1 MTTVSKI
8 LTKLF
13 LVLLVATGTARAQT
27 PTGTITGVVTD
38 PTGAPVAG
46 AHVRI
51 INRDS
56 GLSRNLTTSIEG
68 DYSAAALP
76 PGVYQ
81 ATAEAKGFALLKRTI
96 TVEAGM
102 TTTVKL
108 MLQVG
113 EVSEQVTVSDAAP
126 LINYESNAVG
136 GVVSRQQIENLPLNG
151 RNFLELAKLEP
162 GVTNPA
168 RLNDNRVFV
177 SFLGSGLQTIPRV
190 GYSRVTVDGASITM
204 PGNSGVI
211 FQVSQDVVQ
220 EFQLSTV
227 NFDVSTGLASNGA
240 INIVTRSGG
249 KDYHG
254 DGFFFYRDQHL
265 AAYPGLRRDASNP
278 HPFFQRQQSGFRMGG
293 PIRRDRAFFFLSY
306 ERHDQRG
313 VSSIQPRTP
322 EFAAL
327 GGIFPSPY
335 LANQFSV
342 RADVRL
348 TAKHNTF
355 ARYTHDGNRGFANF
369 FAANNL
375 PSGWV
380 RQTNRAGQG
389 LVALTSVL
397 SSRIVN
403 DFRFSYFFNDISV
416 GRATSE
422 DCPGCFGLGAPRIT
436 ISDGSLVFGDGG
448 TVSFGGRRYQL
459 TESLVWQK
467 GNHRLRFGFDWE
479 HVTNTNT
486 TEGVTTQI
494 TLWSPRQVRILE
506 PAIQLPASFTT
517 VDNILRLP
525 LRSFETTIGSGV
537 IAWRDFRPHRV
548 LDQYRLYAGDTW
560 RVGPRLTVNSGL
572 AWSYEP
578 NALNHDLTKPALLI
592 PILGTGG
599 LHAPAVQLDN
609 FSPTLGFAWMATRD
623 GKTVVRGGA
632 GRYFDPASSNHF
644 NNFRNERQ
652 QLSPLGT
659 GSVSVPGSSIPWLGG
674 TLEFLQRPTTFTGA
688 QLLSILPAL
697 RAELIRTRNPENRDF
712 SVRNLDFTKSGAN
725 LHDPSY
731 QTPYAIHLTLGVQ
744 RELPGGIILNAD
756 VVWKRFVHT
765 FINGIDYNRWN
776 SAGGPVIPSC
786 TGQQRNDV
794 TAVCSNGNIY
804 FDTTI
809 GRARYKGLL
818 VRAEKRFSG
827 RAQFLA
833 SYALGSYVGTNGT
846 GTGTSEN
853 PGGRAFGFNND
864 DWFENYGP
872 MPTDL
877 RHILNLSG
885 FVELPRRFQ
894 LSFSVSASSRPPFSA
909 FVSGVDF
916 NGDGTQNDLL
926 PGTRVNQ
933 FNRGLDRDDLARLV
947 ESYNLEFAS
956 RQTPGGQIAP
966 RLMLPASYAFN
977 DSFFT
982 QDLRLSRTFP
992 LCSERVRLVLFGEVF
1007 NLLNTANLV
1016 GYGSNLANPAEF
1028 GQPGTRFTQ
1037 VFGSGGPRAFQ
1048 LGARISF

>member
-1 MTTVSKI
+1 MSRN
-8 LTKLF
+8 LAKLFF
-13 LVLLVATGTARAQT
+13 LVLVGVGSARAQT
-27 PTGTITGVVTD
+27 PTGAIAGIVSD
-38 PTGAPVAG
+38 PAGAPVAG
-46 AHVRI
+46 AHVNI
-51 INRDS
+51 INHDS
-56 GLSRNLTTSIEG
+56 GLARSLDTSAEG
-68 DYSAAALP
+68 DYSASALP
-76 PGVYQ
+76 PGVYRV
-81 ATAEAKGFALLKRTI
+81 TAEAAGFSLLERKA
-96 TVEAGM
+96 TVETGA
-102 TTTVKL
+102 TTTL
-108 MLQVG
+108 NITLQVG
-113 EVSEQVTVSDAAP
+113 EVSEQVTVDTAAP
-126 LINYESNAVG
+126 LLNYEHHQVG
-136 GVVSRQQIENLPLNG
+136 GLVSRQQIENLPLNG

-190 GYSRVTVDGASITM
+190 GYSRVTVDGASITT
-204 PGNSGVI
+204 PGTAGVV

-227 NFDVSTGLASNGA
+227 NFDLSTSLASNGS

-249 KDYHG
+249 NDYHG

-278 HPFFQRQQSGFRMGG
+278 HPFFQRQQFGFRMGG
-293 PIRRDRAFFFLSY
+293 PVRRDRAFFFASY

-313 VSSIQPRTP
+313 VASIQPRTP

-335 LANQFSV
+335 LGNQFSV

-348 TAKHNTF
+348 NAKHNAF
-355 ARYTHDGNRGFANF
+355 ARYTHDGNRAFFNG
-369 FAANNL
+369 FAANTL

-380 RQTNRAGQG
+380 RQSNRAGQG

-397 SSRIVN
+397 SSRIVS
-403 DFRFSYFFNDISV
+403 DFRFSYFFVNTIQ

-436 ISDGSLVFGDGG
+436 LSDVSLSFGDGG
-448 TVSFGGRRYQL
+448 AGSFGGRRYQL

-467 GNHRLRFGFDWE
+467 SNHRLRFGFDWE

-486 TEGVTTQI
+486 NEGVTTQI

-506 PAIQLPASFTT
+506 PAIPLPASFTT
-517 VDNILRLP
+517 PDSILQLP
-525 LRSFETTIGSGV
+525 LQSFTTNIGSGV
-537 IAWRDFRPHRV
+537 VPWRDFRPHRV
-548 LDQYRLYAGDTW
+548 LDLYRLYAGDTW
-560 RVGPRLTVNSGL
+560 RVGPRLTMNFGL
-572 AWSYEP
+572 SWSYEP
-578 NALNHDLTKPALLI
+578 NALNHDLAKPALLI
-592 PILGTGG
+592 PILGAEG
-599 LHAPAVQLDN
+599 LHAPAVQVGN

-632 GRYFDPASSNHF
+632 GRYFDPAASNHF
-644 NNFRNERQ
+644 PNFRNERQ
-652 QLSPLGT
+652 QLAPLGT
-659 GSVSVPGSSIPWLGG
+659 GTVRVPGSSIRWQGG

-688 QLLSILPAL
+688 QLLSILPGL
-697 RAELIRTRNPENRDF
+697 RAELLRTRNPDNRDF

-725 LHDPSY
+725 LYDPSY

-744 RELPGGIILNAD
+744 RELPGGIVLNAD

-776 SAGGPVIPSC
+776 SAGGPVIPAC
-786 TGQQRNDV
+786 TGQQRNDPA
-794 TAVCSNGNIY
+794 AVCSNGNIY

-818 VRAEKRFSG
+818 VRAEKRFSNG
-827 RAQFLA
+827 TQFLA

-853 PGGRAFGFNND
+853 PGGRVFGFNND

-885 FVELPRRFQ
+885 FVELPWRFQ

-933 FNRGLDRDDLARLV
+933 FNRGLSRDDLARLV
-947 ESYNLEFAS
+947 ESYNREVAGRLL
-956 RQTPGGQIAP
+956 PGGQTAP
-966 RLMLPASYAFN
+966 RLTLPATYAFN
-977 DSFFT
+977 DSFFS

-992 LCSERVRLVLFGEVF
+992 LGGERVRLVLFGEVF

-1016 GYGSNLANPAEF
+1016 EYGSNLANPAEF
-1028 GQPGTRFTQ
+1028 GQPSTRFTQ

>member
-1 MTTVSKI
+1 MTVSKI
-8 LTKLF
+8 QSML
-13 LVLLVATGTARAQT
+13 LLVALATVGVARAQA
-27 PTGTITGVVTD
+27 PTGAIAGVVSD
-38 PTGAPVAG
+38 SAGAPVAG
-46 AHVRI
+46 ARVNI
-51 INRDS
+51 INHDS
-56 GLSRNLTTSIEG
+56 GLTRTLETSAEG

-81 ATAEAKGFALLKRTI
+81 VTAQAAGFSLLQRTA
-96 TVEAGM
+96 TVETGV
-102 TTTVKL
+102 TTAVKL
-108 MLQVG
+108 TLQVG
-113 EVSEQVTVSDAAP
+113 GLSEQVTVDDAAP
-126 LINYESNAVG
+126 LINYEHHQVG
-136 GVVSRQQIENLPLNG
+136 GLVSRQQIENLPLNG

-162 GVTNPA
+162 GVTNPS
-168 RLNDNRVFV
+168 RLSDNRVFV

-190 GYSRVTVDGASITM
+190 GYSRVTVDGASITT
-204 PGNSGVI
+204 PGHAGVI

-220 EFQLSTV
+220 EFQLSTI
-227 NFDVSTGLASNGA
+227 NFDVSTSLASNGA

-249 KDYHG
+249 NDYHG

-278 HPFFQRQQSGFRMGG
+278 HPFFQRQQFGFRMGG
-293 PIRRDRAFFFLSY
+293 PVRRDRAFFFASY

-313 VSSIQPRTP
+313 VASIQPRTP

-335 LANQFSV
+335 LGNQFSV

-348 TAKHNTF
+348 NANHNAF
-355 ARYTHDGNRGFANF
+355 ARYTHDGNSAF
-369 FAANNL
+369 FNGSAANTL
-375 PSGWV
+375 PSGWAH
-380 RQTNRAGQG
+380 QTNQAGQG

-397 SSRIVN
+397 SSRTVN
-403 DFRFSYFFNDISV
+403 DLRFSYFFVNTSS

-436 ISDGSLVFGDGG
+436 ISDGSLAFGEGG
-448 TVSFGGRRYQL
+448 TVLFGGRRYQL
-459 TESLVWQK
+459 TDSLVWQK

-479 HVTNTNT
+479 HATNTFSDDVVLT
-486 TEGVTTQI
+486 RI
-494 TLWSPRQVRILE
+494 TLWSPGRVRQLD
-506 PAIQLPASFTT
+506 PAIPLPTSFSTL
-517 VDNILRLP
+517 DNILRLP
-525 LRSFETTIGSGV
+525 LQSFTTNVGSSV
-537 IAWRDFRPHRV
+537 VPWRDFRPHRV
-548 LDQYRLYAGDTW
+548 LDLYRLYAGDTW
-560 RVGPRLTVNSGL
+560 RVGQRLTVNSGL

-578 NALNHDLTKPALLI
+578 NALNHDLTKPTLLI
-592 PILGTGG
+592 PILGAGR
-599 LHAPAVQLDN
+599 LHAPAVQVGN
-609 FSPTLGFAWMATRD
+609 FSWTLGFAWMATRD

-632 GRYFDPASSNHF
+632 GRYFDPAASNHF

-659 GSVSVPGSSIPWLGG
+659 GSVSVPGSSIPWQGG
-674 TLEFLQRPTTFTGA
+674 TLEFIQRPTIFTGA
-688 QLLSILPAL
+688 QLLSILPGL
-697 RAELIRTRNPENRDF
+697 RAELLRTRNPDNRDF
-712 SVRNLDFTKSGAN
+712 SVRNLDFPKTGAN
-725 LHDPSY
+725 LSDPTY

-744 RELPGGIILNAD
+744 RELPGGIVLNAD
-756 VVWKRFVHT
+756 VVWKRFIHT

-776 SAGGPVIPSC
+776 SVGGPVIPAC
-786 TGQQRNDV
+786 TQQQRNDV
-794 TAVCSNGNIY
+794 TAICSNGNIY

-846 GTGTSEN
+846 GTGTSEA
-853 PGGRAFGFNND
+853 PGGRVFGFNND

-872 MPTDL
+872 LPTDL

-885 FVELPRRFQ
+885 FVELPWRLQ
-894 LSFSVSASSRPPFSA
+894 VSFSVSAYSRPPFA
-909 FVSGVDF
+909 PFVSGVDF
-916 NGDGTQNDLL
+916 NGDGTRDDLL

-933 FNRGLDRDDLARLV
+933 FNRGFDRDDLARLV
-947 ESYNLEFAS
+947 ERYNQDFAG
-956 RQTPGGQIAP
+956 RPLPNGQPAQ
-966 RLMLPASYAFN
+966 LLTLPANFSFN
-977 DSFFT
+977 DKYFT

-992 LCSERVRLVLFGEVF
+992 LGGERVRLILFGEVF

-1016 GYGSNLANPAEF
+1016 GYGGNLASPAEF
-1028 GQPGTRFTQ
+1028 GQPGARFTQ

-1048 LGARISF
+1048 FGARVSF